1 MEYMKNI
8 VANIFNTA
16 PNKIDIQKCNIG
28 DVNSSYI
35 AEFENKKIFVKIE
48 NSNDLPVLCSG
59 QIERELAGM
68 KLCASKG
75 ILCPNVLAYDLTG
88 KSMLEK
94 YIVTEFIDYPLLS
107 KVWTTLEP
115 VEKQSIKKQTLNIV
129 NSLSKI
135 TSPQFCDI
143 YEGGNIGCFESWSK
157 AFLGLIQIV
166 VNDCERFCTLSK
178 VETSV
183 ILQATKECSFR
194 LPITDTPCFS
204 HMDLHWNNIF
214 VNRVNDIYEIV
225 GIIDFG
231 SSLYAPEYSDLF
243 RLQGG
248 FLYSTENFYDG
259 IDIPYK
265 INEDQKFA
273 TDLLNTMDYYVFLSF
288 TKQNVEVVKKRII
301 EICNEY
307 LKIT

>member
-1 MEYMKNI
+1 MEYMKSVI
-8 VANIFNTA
+8 ANIFNTA

-35 AEFENKKIFVKIE
+35 TEFENKKIFIKIE
-48 NSNDLPVLCSG
+48 NNNNLPVFYSG

-68 KLCASKG
+68 KLCGNKG
-75 ILCPNVLAYDLTG
+75 ILCPKVLAYDLTG
-88 KSMLEK
+88 KSMSEK

-107 KVWTTLEP
+107 KVWTTMEL

-129 NSLSKI
+129 SSLSKI
-135 TSPQFCDI
+135 TYPQFGDI
-143 YEGGNIGCFESWSK
+143 YDGGYIGRFETWSK
-157 AFLGLIQIV
+157 AFVRLIEIA
-166 VNDCERFCTLSK
+166 VNDCERFCTLNK
-178 VETSV
+178 CEINV

-194 LPITDTPCFS
+194 LPITDAPCFS

-214 VNRVNDIYEIV
+214 VNRVNDIFEIAS
-225 GIIDFG
+225 IIDFG
-231 SSLYAPEYSDLF
+231 SSLYAPDYSDLF

-248 FLYSTENFYDG
+248 FLYGTEKFYDG
-259 IDIPYK
+259 IDISYK
-265 INEDQKFA
+265 INEDQRFA

-288 TKQNVEVVKKRII
+288 TKQNVEIVKKRII